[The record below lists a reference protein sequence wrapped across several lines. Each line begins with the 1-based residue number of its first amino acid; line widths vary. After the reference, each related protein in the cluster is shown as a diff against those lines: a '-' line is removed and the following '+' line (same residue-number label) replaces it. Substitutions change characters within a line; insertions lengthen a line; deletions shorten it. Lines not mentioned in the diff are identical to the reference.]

1 MGDVIWGTPP
11 WAWGTILGDVIQYGG
26 HVQTKAVAD
35 GGRRTRIEF
44 EMGGT
49 T

>member
-1 MGDVIWGTPP
+1 MGDAPMGVGDDPGGP
-11 WAWGTILGDVIQYGG
+11 DVIQYGG